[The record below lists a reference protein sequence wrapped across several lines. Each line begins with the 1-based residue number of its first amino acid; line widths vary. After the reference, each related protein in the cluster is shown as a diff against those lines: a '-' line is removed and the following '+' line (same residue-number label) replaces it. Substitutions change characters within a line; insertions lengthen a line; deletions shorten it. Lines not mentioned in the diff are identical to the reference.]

1 MIGVCNHLNRD
12 GKEQTNKLAQVQG
25 TVSALRD
32 QLSKSTYSTL
42 SSEERA
48 QKLESILREE
58 QDSVSSADKRL
69 DVLRDKEF
77 KVIQLVQVLQ

>member
-1 MIGVCNHLNRD
+1 MVGVCNHLNRD
-12 GKEQTNKLAQVQG
+12 GKEQTHKLTQTQG
-25 TVSALRD
+25 TVSALRE

-58 QDSVSSADKRL
+58 QDSVVTADKQL
-69 DVLRDKEF
+69 DMLWDKEF
-77 KVIQLVQVLQ
+77 KIIQFVQV